1 MCHEQLVTLPWCWGA
16 AAARPAVLPCS
27 GTSRNSCADSGRC
40 RSSNRKSL
48 VVGTPSPTLSR
59 PLSPLPVPT
68 AGSSPL
74 DSPRNFSTSASVNF
88 PFARSHAPRTD
99 RADGRRWS
107 LASLP
112 SSGYGTN
119 TPSSTVSSSS
129 SSQER
134 LHQLPYQ
141 PTPDEL
147 HFLSKHFRSTES
159 VTDEEGRRSPC
170 LRPRSRSL
178 SPGRTSGTFDN
189 EIVMMNHVYKERFP
203 KATAQMEERLQ
214 ETITSCSPS
223 STLPLADGVLG
234 FIHHQIIE
242 LARDCLAKSQG
253 ALITSRY
260 FMELQEKLE
269 KMLRDA
275 QERSESEEVRFVDQ
289 LVRKLL
295 IIISRPA
302 RLLECL
308 EFDPEEFYHL
318 LEAAEGHAK
327 VGQGIKTD
335 IPRYIISQL
344 GLAKDP
350 LEEMVQLDQLDGGNT
365 VAPEADDPPES
376 RASAAT
382 YRRKPCES
390 DFETIKLIS
399 NGAYGAVYLVRHKE
413 TRQRFAIKKINKQNL
428 ILRNQIQQV
437 FVERD
442 ILTFAE
448 NPFVVSM
455 FCSFETRRHLC
466 MVMEYVEGGDC
477 ATLLKNMGPL
487 PVDMARMY
495 FAETVLALEYLHNYG
510 IVHRDLK
517 PDNLLITSM
526 GHIKLTDFGLSK
538 IGLMN
543 MTTNLYEG
551 HMTKDTRE
559 FMDKQVCGTPEY
571 IAPEV
576 ILMQGYGK
584 PVDWWAMGIILYEF
598 LVGCVPF
605 FGDTPEELF
614 GQVISDEIMWPEGD
628 EALPADA
635 QDLIM
640 RLLRQCPLERVGTGG
655 AHEVKHH
662 SFFHNLDWNGLL
674 RQKAEFIP
682 QLESEDDTSYFD
694 TRTERY
700 RHVDSEDEET
710 NDEESSV
717 EIGQFSSCSHRFS
730 KVYSSSE
737 YLAAHSALSLSSS
750 ERSHSEEKEDRPER
764 WDRSSG
770 DEEKSRV
777 LNTEARL
784 RSWTSCGSTPYSS
797 RHERSHSPATLT
809 STYSLETMPK
819 FAFSSEDESPCPGPK
834 KRERPLFVLG
844 DPEAGAGGAAKSSTL
859 SADLVNLNR
868 IRLRSNST
876 GTKNSSPRGLEPG
889 ASRRLGSQKDAS
901 ERQRASLG
909 SRVPKSASVSALSL
923 IITSDDCGSGA
934 LMSPISP
941 RSLSSNPSS
950 RDSSPSRDSSL
961 TITSLRPPITIH
973 SSGKKYG
980 FTLRAIR
987 VYMGDSDVYAV
998 HHMVWSVEDGSPA
1011 QEAGLK
1017 AGDLITHVNGESV
1030 LGLVHR
1036 DVVELLLKSG
1046 NKVALRTTA
1055 LENTSIKIGPARKN
1069 SSKTRMARRSKK
1081 SRKRDSQ
1088 DRRKC
1093 LFKKISKQSTV
1104 LHTSRSFSSGLHHS
1118 LSSSESLPGSPTHS
1132 LSPGPTTPCRS
1143 PAPDLPPDAVSPQST
1158 SPSSSTPTSPA
1169 GHIRP
1174 SSLHGLAPKLSGQRY
1189 KVGRRKSTSSIP
1201 PSPLAC
1207 TPASVPQPPS
1217 PQRSPSPLP
1226 SYTRN
1231 VHSFQGKT
1239 LSPPTIVRQVSRP
1252 RSAEGPRSPLLKRVQ
1267 SAEKI
1272 VSYMAEK
1279 KTVSSHKLTLE
1290 MPPSDGAGEELGG
1303 GESPVPALPGEHGA
1317 GAYPG
1322 NPRLRDWP
1330 GERHDRDQELVIMRR
1345 LNLSE
1350 RRDSFKKQEAVQE
1363 VSFDEPELL
1372 PVSED
1377 SVKAE
1382 PEQDSECM
1390 LWRRV
1395 PHTASWV
1402 ETRQRSVSGGSPE
1415 PPKPE
1420 QKPTQVPQIAVQ
1432 GSESDE
1438 QETNAAEWECQGSYP
1453 IQLMARVYTEQTDGT
1468 TAVEYKSVSSQR
1480 RDSREQRE
1488 LGAWQEPSPAAGPLH
1503 RTCSG
1508 EEAVG
1513 SPRPAQ
1519 ASSGLLLWETTGTQE
1534 HECTDAGMP
1543 KASQQELHDCTRKK
1557 AKDE

>member
-1 MCHEQLVTLPWCWGA
+1 MRPGRGGTDPPAMSDPSCWGA
-16 AAARPAVLPCS
+16 APPGYRSQRAAGALLQRS
-27 GTSRNSCADSGRC
+27 KSC

-59 PLSPLPVPT
+59 PLSPLSVPT

-74 DSPRNFSTSASVNF
+74 DSPRNFSASTSINF

-159 VTDEEGRRSPC
+159 VMDEEGRHSPC

-178 SPGRTSGTFDN
+178 SPGRTSGMFDN
-189 EIVMMNHVYKERFP
+189 EVVMMNHVYKERFP

-214 ETITSCSPS
+214 DTITNFSPS

-275 QERSESEEVRFVDQ
+275 QERSESEEVKFIDQ

-344 GLAKDP
+344 GLVKDP
-350 LEEMVQLDQLDGGNT
+350 LEEMGQLDHFDSGNT
-365 VAPEADDPPES
+365 ITPENDDACESQPSATAP
-376 RASAAT
+376 
-382 YRRKPCES
+382 RRKPCEG

-399 NGAYGAVYLVRHKE
+399 NGAYGAVYLVRHRE
-413 TRQRFAIKKINKQNL
+413 TRQRFALKKINKQNL

-455 FCSFETRRHLC
+455 FCSFETKRHLC

-487 PVDMARMY
+487 PVDMAKMY

-551 HMTKDTRE
+551 HMEKDTRE

-576 ILMQGYGK
+576 ILIQGYGK

-635 QDLIM
+635 QDLIT
-640 RLLRQCPLERVGTGG
+640 RLLRQCPLERLGTGG

-662 SFFHNLDWNGLL
+662 SFFLHLDWNGLL

-694 TRTERY
+694 TRSERY
-700 RHVDSEDEET
+700 QHLDSEDEET

-737 YLAAHSALSLSSS
+737 FLAVNSNLSISSS
-750 ERSHSEEKEDRPER
+750 DRSHNEDKEDRH
-764 WDRSSG
+764 SG
-770 DEEKSRV
+770 DEDKSRLV
-777 LNTEARL
+777 GTEPRL
-784 RSWTSCGSTPYSS
+784 RSWTSCSSTPYTS
-797 RHERSHSPATLT
+797 RHERSRSPTALP
-809 STYSLETMPK
+809 STVSLDTMPK
-819 FAFSSEDESPCPGPK
+819 FAFSSEDESPCVASSKP
-834 KRERPLFVLG
+834 ERPKFVLG
-844 DPEAGAGGAAKSSTL
+844 DPDAGTGGVVKPSVL
-859 SADLVNLNR
+859 SADLVSLNH

-876 GTKNSSPRGLEPG
+876 GTKNPAPRGLEPG
-889 ASRRLGSQKDAS
+889 GSRRLSSQKDVPD
-901 ERQRASLG
+901 RQRASPG

-923 IITSDDCGSGA
+923 IITSDDFAGGA

-941 RSLSSNPSS
+941 HSLSSNPSS

-961 TITSLRPPITIH
+961 AIASLRPPIIIH

-987 VYMGDSDVYAV
+987 VYMGDSDVYTV
-998 HHMVWSVEDGSPA
+998 HHMVWSVEEGSPA
-1011 QEAGLK
+1011 QEAGLR

-1081 SRKRDSQ
+1081 SRKRDGQ
-1088 DRRKC
+1088 ERRKS
-1093 LFKKISKQSTV
+1093 LFKKISKQSSV
-1104 LHTSRSFSSGLHHS
+1104 LHTSRSYSSGLHHS
-1118 LSSSESLPGSPTHS
+1118 LSSSESLPESPTHS
-1132 LSPGPTTPCRS
+1132 VSPGPTTPCRS

-1169 GHIRP
+1169 GHVRP
-1174 SSLHGLAPKLSGQRY
+1174 SSLHGLAPKLGGQRY

-1207 TPASVPQPPS
+1207 TPSSTQRPPS

-1226 SYTRN
+1226 GYPKTP
-1231 VHSFQGKT
+1231 HSFQGKT
-1239 LSPPTIVRQVSRP
+1239 LSPPTIVRQSSRP
-1252 RSAEGPRSPLLKRVQ
+1252 RSADCPRSPLLKRVQ
-1267 SAEKI
+1267 SAEI
-1272 VSYMAEK
+1272 VTILVEK
-1279 KTVSSHKLTLE
+1279 KTGSARKLGLE
-1290 MPPSDGAGEELGG
+1290 MPTVDGEAIGE
-1303 GESPVPALPGEHGA
+1303 GEAPVYTGEHGYHPIA
-1317 GAYPG
+1317 SS
-1322 NPRLRDWP
+1322 RL
-1330 GERHDRDQELVIMRR
+1330 GERHDRDQEVVVMRR

-1363 VSFDEPELL
+1363 VSFDEPDA
-1372 PVSED
+1372 VSASED
-1377 SVKAE
+1377 SGK
-1382 PEQDSECM
+1382 SE
-1390 LWRRV
+1390 
-1395 PHTASWV
+1395 AG
-1402 ETRQRSVSGGSPE
+1402 QGGGTE
-1415 PPKPE
+1415 KPKPSS
-1420 QKPTQVPQIAVQ
+1420 VPQIAVQ

-1438 QETNAAEWECQGSYP
+1438 QEVAVAEWECQGSYP
-1453 IQLMARVYTEQTDGT
+1453 IRNTEEPNSSISSPWRDGC
-1468 TAVEYKSVSSQR
+1468 EHQDHGSQQHWNC
-1480 RDSREQRE
+1480 REGATGHRQPLRSQGP
-1488 LGAWQEPSPAAGPLH
+1488 LGAQHPAPRSSAW
-1503 RTCSG
+1503 SG
-1508 EEAVG
+1508 TKH
-1513 SPRPAQ
+1513 P
-1519 ASSGLLLWETTGTQE
+1519 
-1534 HECTDAGMP
+1534 
-1543 KASQQELHDCTRKK
+1543 
-1557 AKDE
+1557 

>member
-1 MCHEQLVTLPWCWGA
+1 MDEPSILRRRGLQKELSLP
-16 AAARPAVLPCS
+16 R
-27 GTSRNSCADSGRC
+27 RGRAC

-59 PLSPLPVPT
+59 PLSPLSVPT

-74 DSPRNFSTSASVNF
+74 DSPRNFSASTSVNF

-159 VTDEEGRRSPC
+159 VTDEEGRHSPC

-189 EIVMMNHVYKERFP
+189 EVVMMNHVYKERFP

-214 ETITSCSPS
+214 DTIRNFSSS

-275 QERSESEEVRFVDQ
+275 QERSESEEVKFIDQ

-344 GLAKDP
+344 GLVKDP
-350 LEEMVQLDQLDGGNT
+350 LEEMVQLDHFDSGNT
-365 VAPEADDPPES
+365 ITPENDDACESQPTVSAP
-376 RASAAT
+376 
-382 YRRKPCES
+382 RRKPCEG

-399 NGAYGAVYLVRHKE
+399 NGAYGAVYLVRHRE
-413 TRQRFAIKKINKQNL
+413 TRQRFALKKINKQNL

-455 FCSFETRRHLC
+455 FCSFETKRHLC

-487 PVDMARMY
+487 PVDMAKMY

-551 HMTKDTRE
+551 HMEKDTRE

-576 ILMQGYGK
+576 ILIQGYGK

-635 QDLIM
+635 QDLIT
-640 RLLRQCPLERVGTGG
+640 RLLRQCPLERLGTGG

-662 SFFHNLDWNGLL
+662 AFFLHLDWNGLL

-694 TRTERY
+694 TRSERY
-700 RHVDSEDEET
+700 RHLDSEDEET

-737 YLAAHSALSLSSS
+737 YLATHSNLSLSSS
-750 ERSHSEEKEDRPER
+750 DRSHSEDKEDRAER
-764 WDRSSG
+764 WDRHSG
-770 DEEKSRV
+770 DEDKNRPSGAEP
-777 LNTEARL
+777 RL
-784 RSWTSCGSTPYSS
+784 RSWTSCSSTPYTAQ
-797 RHERSHSPATLT
+797 HERSRSPAALT
-809 STYSLETMPK
+809 STYSLDTMPK
-819 FAFSSEDESPCPGPK
+819 FAFSSEDESPCVAPAKP
-834 KRERPLFVLG
+834 ERPKFVLG
-844 DPEAGAGGAAKSSTL
+844 EPDSGVKTSSL
-859 SADLVNLNR
+859 SADLVSLNR

-876 GTKNSSPRGLEPG
+876 GTKNSAPRGLEPG
-889 ASRRLGSQKDAS
+889 SSRRLSCQRDGVEKP
-901 ERQRASLG
+901 RASPG

-923 IITSDDCGSGA
+923 IITSDDFSSGA

-941 RSLSSNPSS
+941 HSLSSNPSS

-961 TITSLRPPITIH
+961 AITSLRPPIIIH

-998 HHMVWSVEDGSPA
+998 HHMVWSVEEGSPA
-1011 QEAGLK
+1011 QEAGLR

-1088 DRRKC
+1088 DRRKS

-1118 LSSSESLPGSPTHS
+1118 LSSSESLPESPTHS
-1132 LSPGPTTPCRS
+1132 LSSGPTTPCRS

-1169 GHIRP
+1169 GHVRP
-1174 SSLHGLAPKLSGQRY
+1174 STLHGLAPKLGGQRY

-1207 TPASVPQPPS
+1207 TPTCAPRPTS
-1217 PQRSPSPLP
+1217 PQRSPSPLLP
-1226 SYTRN
+1226 GHPKTT
-1231 VHSFQGKT
+1231 HPFQGKT
-1239 LSPPTIVRQVSRP
+1239 LSPPTIVRQGPRP
-1252 RSAEGPRSPLLKRVQ
+1252 RSAECPRSPLLKRVQ
-1267 SAEKI
+1267 SAEKMAT
-1272 VSYMAEK
+1272 YLAEK
-1279 KTVSSHKLTLE
+1279 KNVGSRKLGLE
-1290 MPPSDGAGEELGG
+1290 MPARDGTGEVF
-1303 GESPVPALPGEHGA
+1303 GEGEAPGSAHSGEHGHMA
-1317 GAYPG
+1317 AW
-1322 NPRLRDWP
+1322 RQ
-1330 GERHDRDQELVIMRR
+1330 GEQEMVVMRR

-1363 VSFDEPELL
+1363 VSFDEPG
-1372 PVSED
+1372 SED
-1377 SVKAE
+1377 GAKSDTGQGEGCVE
-1382 PEQDSECM
+1382 P
-1390 LWRRV
+1390 RV
-1395 PHTASWV
+1395 S
-1402 ETRQRSVSGGSPE
+1402 R
-1415 PPKPE
+1415 
-1420 QKPTQVPQIAVQ
+1420 VPQIAVQ
-1432 GSESDE
+1432 GSEGDE
-1438 QETNAAEWECQGSYP
+1438 QEPVGWQCQGSYP
-1453 IQLMARVYTEQTDGT
+1453 LHLLGTDGT
-1468 TAVEYKSVSSQR
+1468 AGVAVPWRDGR
-1480 RDSREQRE
+1480 RQ
-1488 LGAWQEPSPAAGPLH
+1488 H
-1503 RTCSG
+1503 RTCG
-1508 EEAVG
+1508 DRA
-1513 SPRPAQ
+1513 PP
-1519 ASSGLLLWETTGTQE
+1519 GLSAR
-1534 HECTDAGMP
+1534 DIP
-1543 KASQQELHDCTRKK
+1543 
-1557 AKDE
+1557 

>member
-1 MCHEQLVTLPWCWGA
+1 MSRSSSKSKQGGRRSCCGA
-16 AAARPAVLPCS
+16 PRA
-27 GTSRNSCADSGRC
+27 GRGLDC

-59 PLSPLPVPT
+59 PLSPLSVPT

-74 DSPRNFSTSASVNF
+74 DSPRNFSASTSVNF
-88 PFARSHAPRTD
+88 PFAR

-159 VTDEEGRRSPC
+159 VTDEEGRHSPC

-189 EIVMMNHVYKERFP
+189 EVVMMNHVYKERFP

-214 ETITSCSPS
+214 DTIRNFSSS

-275 QERSESEEVRFVDQ
+275 QERSESEEVKFIDQ

-344 GLAKDP
+344 GLVKDP
-350 LEEMVQLDQLDGGNT
+350 LEEMVQLDHFDSGNT
-365 VAPEADDPPES
+365 ITPENDDSQPTVSAP
-376 RASAAT
+376 
-382 YRRKPCES
+382 RRKPCEG

-399 NGAYGAVYLVRHKE
+399 NGAYGAVYLVRHRE
-413 TRQRFAIKKINKQNL
+413 TRQRFALKKINKQNL

-455 FCSFETRRHLC
+455 FCSFETKRHLC

-487 PVDMARMY
+487 PVDMAKMY

-551 HMTKDTRE
+551 HMEKDTRE

-576 ILMQGYGK
+576 ILIQGYGK

-635 QDLIM
+635 QDLIT
-640 RLLRQCPLERVGTGG
+640 RLLRQCPLERLGTGG

-662 SFFHNLDWNGLL
+662 AFFLHLDWNGLL

-694 TRTERY
+694 TRSERY
-700 RHVDSEDEET
+700 RHLDSEDEET

-737 YLAAHSALSLSSS
+737 YLATHSNLSLSSS
-750 ERSHSEEKEDRPER
+750 DRSHSEDKEDRAER
-764 WDRSSG
+764 WDRHSG
-770 DEEKSRV
+770 DEDKNRPLAPSC
-777 LNTEARL
+777 RL
-784 RSWTSCGSTPYSS
+784 RSWTSCSSTPYTAQ
-797 RHERSHSPATLT
+797 HERSRSPAALT
-809 STYSLETMPK
+809 STYSLDTMPK
-819 FAFSSEDESPCPGPK
+819 FAFSSEDESPCVASAKP
-834 KRERPLFVLG
+834 ERPKFVLG
-844 DPEAGAGGAAKSSTL
+844 DPDSGVKTSSL
-859 SADLVNLNR
+859 SADLVSLNR

-876 GTKNSSPRGLEPG
+876 GTKNSAPRGLEPG
-889 ASRRLGSQKDAS
+889 SSRRLSSQRDGVEKP
-901 ERQRASLG
+901 RASPG

-923 IITSDDCGSGA
+923 IITSDDFSSGA

-941 RSLSSNPSS
+941 HSLSSNPSS

-961 TITSLRPPITIH
+961 AITSLRPPIIIH

-998 HHMVWSVEDGSPA
+998 HHMVWSVEEGSPA
-1011 QEAGLK
+1011 QEAGLR

-1036 DVVELLLKSG
+1036 DVVELLLKVG
-1046 NKVALRTTA
+1046 ACPAATRL
-1055 LENTSIKIGPARKN
+1055 GPAVSLPVAAVCDK
-1069 SSKTRMARRSKK
+1069 SSHAFS
-1081 SRKRDSQ
+1081 SLP
-1088 DRRKC
+1088 RRKS

-1118 LSSSESLPGSPTHS
+1118 LSSSESLPESPTHS

-1169 GHIRP
+1169 GHVRP
-1174 SSLHGLAPKLSGQRY
+1174 STLHGLAPKLGGQRY

-1207 TPASVPQPPS
+1207 TPTCMATY
-1217 PQRSPSPLP
+1217 L
-1226 SYTRN
+1226 
-1231 VHSFQGKT
+1231 
-1239 LSPPTIVRQVSRP
+1239 
-1252 RSAEGPRSPLLKRVQ
+1252 
-1267 SAEKI
+1267 
-1272 VSYMAEK
+1272 AEK
-1279 KTVSSHKLTLE
+1279 KSVGSRKLGPE
-1290 MPPSDGAGEELGG
+1290 MPEM
-1303 GESPVPALPGEHGA
+1303 V
-1317 GAYPG
+1317 
-1322 NPRLRDWP
+1322 
-1330 GERHDRDQELVIMRR
+1330 VMRR

-1363 VSFDEPELL
+1363 VSFDEPG
-1372 PVSED
+1372 SED
-1377 SVKAE
+1377 G
-1382 PEQDSECM
+1382 P
-1390 LWRRV
+1390 RV
-1395 PHTASWV
+1395 G
-1402 ETRQRSVSGGSPE
+1402 R
-1415 PPKPE
+1415 
-1420 QKPTQVPQIAVQ
+1420 VPQIAVQ
-1432 GSESDE
+1432 GSEGDE
-1438 QETNAAEWECQGSYP
+1438 QEPVGWQCQGSYP
-1453 IQLMARVYTEQTDGT
+1453 LHLLGTDGT
-1468 TAVEYKSVSSQR
+1468 AGVAVPWRDGR
-1480 RDSREQRE
+1480 RQ
-1488 LGAWQEPSPAAGPLH
+1488 H
-1503 RTCSG
+1503 RTCG
-1508 EEAVG
+1508 DRA
-1513 SPRPAQ
+1513 PP
-1519 ASSGLLLWETTGTQE
+1519 GLSAR
-1534 HECTDAGMP
+1534 DIP
-1543 KASQQELHDCTRKK
+1543 
-1557 AKDE
+1557 

>member
-1 MCHEQLVTLPWCWGA
+1 MQTPHCSALPRDGRGCAGLLC
-16 AAARPAVLPCS
+16 RSSVSVPQGLQPVPACS
-27 GTSRNSCADSGRC
+27 STSPRLNVSSLCSC

-74 DSPRNFSTSASVNF
+74 DSPRNFSTGASVNF

-141 PTPDEL
+141 PTLDEL

-189 EIVMMNHVYKERFP
+189 EIIMMNHVYKERFP

-350 LEEMVQLDQLDGGNT
+350 LEGRETCSAQAGNRMQHCF
-365 VAPEADDPPES
+365 PPGS
-376 RASAAT
+376 AT

-428 ILRNQIQQV
+428 VLRNQIQQV

-655 AHEVKHH
+655 VHEVKHH

-700 RHVDSEDEET
+700 RHLDSEDEET

-777 LNTEARL
+777 SNTEARL

-819 FAFSSEDESPCPGPK
+819 FAFSSEDESPCPGPQ
-834 KRERPLFVLG
+834 KRERPVFL
-844 DPEAGAGGAAKSSTL
+844 PWSTAPCPGSL
-859 SADLVNLNR
+859 ADLVNLNR

-876 GTKNSSPRGLEPG
+876 GTKNSSLRGLEPG

-1088 DRRKC
+1088 DRKC

-1272 VSYMAEK
+1272 VSYM
-1279 KTVSSHKLTLE
+1279 
-1290 MPPSDGAGEELGG
+1290 LGG
-1303 GESPVPALPGEHGA
+1303 GESPVQALLGEHGA
-1317 GAYPG
+1317 GAYSG

-1382 PEQDSECM
+1382 PEQNSECV

-1402 ETRQRSVSGGSPE
+1402 ETRQCSVSGGSSE

-1438 QETNAAEWECQGSYP
+1438 QETNAAEWECQASYP

-1468 TAVEYKSVSSQR
+1468 TAFPHLPHVCSCPAPYRSRSGQR
-1480 RDSREQRE
+1480 
-1488 LGAWQEPSPAAGPLH
+1488 PP
-1503 RTCSG
+1503 G
-1508 EEAVG
+1508 E
-1513 SPRPAQ
+1513 
-1519 ASSGLLLWETTGTQE
+1519 
-1534 HECTDAGMP
+1534 
-1543 KASQQELHDCTRKK
+1543 
-1557 AKDE
+1557 